1 MQGASRPPLLAC
13 AAPRVLLGGRSMCRC
28 VCVCAF
34 VYLLVYVCPVTRK
47 ARDYRDC
54 CRLLSPC
61 MQSVRRQPALCT
73 RAHTAPRN
81 TPVAGHARTR
91 RFAVHLAKLTQ
102 QQQHLVSWA
111 FERIKHAAMRAV

>member
-1 MQGASRPPLLAC
+1 
-13 AAPRVLLGGRSMCRC
+13 
-28 VCVCAF
+28 
-34 VYLLVYVCPVTRK
+34 
-47 ARDYRDC
+47 
-54 CRLLSPC
+54 